1 MCAAVLGNLLK
12 CVNSVFTRRNGNKVR
27 SEYLVAGTQQWPQDW
42 KRSVFIPIPKKG
54 NAKVNREREL
64 KEEIRKG
71 RDKEIELVI
80 HRLEADMTQAREESE
95 RAAENR

>member
-1 MCAAVLGNLLK
+1 MPPLQEAWLL
-12 CVNSVFTRRNGNKVR
+12 
-27 SEYLVAGTQQWPQDW
+27 
-42 KRSVFIPIPKKG
+42 
-54 NAKVNREREL
+54 NREREL
-64 KEEIRKG
+64 KEEMRKG